1 MKKFKLLISGLALCL
16 ALASCEDPNLPFQQ
30 FPELA
35 YGAVARLLS
44 PATFAAAGTFKKA
57 DVPGSK
63 LVFTVDFYDE
73 NKGKNVESFAFLVK
87 FTDRKNAGANNKA
100 EKALVTYNST
110 QFTTHPK
117 YGTQTL
123 DVTITYQQ
131 VLTLLGLTAEQVNVA
146 DRFEFQVVITKKDGK
161 VFKASNTSA
170 EFVNSTGGF
179 GFPME
184 FRRDVL

>member
-1 MKKFKLLISGLALCL
+1 MCSSDL
-16 ALASCEDPNLPFQQ
+16 PNLPFQQ

-44 PATFAAAGTFKKA
+44 PATFAAAGTFKQA

-73 NKGKNVESFAFLVK
+73 DKGKNVESFAFLVK

-170 EFVNSTGGF
+170 EFVNAPGAF

>member
-1 MKKFKLLISGLALCL
+1 MKKFKLFISGMAVCL
-16 ALASCEDPNLPFQQ
+16 MLASCEDPNLPFQQ

-57 DVPGSK
+57 DPAGSK
-63 LVFTVDFYDE
+63 LTFTVDFYDE
-73 NKGKNVESFAFLVK
+73 DKGKNVESLTFFVK

-100 EKALVTYNST
+100 EKSLVAFNST
-110 QFTTHPK
+110 QFKTHPT

-123 DVTITYQQ
+123 DVNITYDQ
-131 VLTLLGLTAEQVNVA
+131 VLSTLGLTNDVINVG
-146 DRFEFQVVITKKDGK
+146 DRFEFRAIITKKDGK
-161 VFKASNTSA
+161 TFSATNTSS
-170 EFVNSTGGF
+170 EFVNSPAF

>member
-1 MKKFKLLISGLALCL
+1 MKKFKLFISGLAVCFLL
-16 ALASCEDPNLPFQQ
+16 VSCEDPNLPFQQ

-44 PATFAAAGTFKKA
+44 PATFGAAGTFTKA
-57 DVPGSK
+57 NPAGSK
-63 LVFTVDFYDE
+63 LTFTVDFYDE
-73 NKGKNVESFAFLVK
+73 AKGKNVESFAFFVK

-100 EKALVTYNST
+100 EKSLVTFNAT
-110 QFTTHPK
+110 QFKTHPT

-123 DVTITYQQ
+123 DVNITYDQ
-131 VLTLLGLTAEQVNVA
+131 VLSTLGLTNDMVNVN
-146 DRFEFQVVITKKDGK
+146 DRFEFRVVITKKDGK
-161 VFKASNTSA
+161 SFTAANTSA
-170 EFVNSTGGF
+170 EFVNSPAF